1 MPWLQGDQFDAVMN
15 YPFTEAVIDFVAKDK
30 IGAEKFANEV
40 ISHLELYP
48 DNVNEAMF
56 NLLGSHDTARILT
69 ECGNDKNRLKLA
81 NLLLFSYPGSPSI
94 YYGDEVG
101 LDGDGPTFAYYRKCM
116 EWDAE
121 KQDQDLLAFMK
132 RLIKVRAS
140 NNAFT
145 DNARFSL
152 LEANNDSGLLVF
164 TRGEG
169 KGQIIIALNNGDAPV
184 NVVLPSAYAEHTIRD
199 AWSEGN
205 EVLGQEALS
214 FTLEPKQFKVFSIA

>member
-1 MPWLQGDQFDAVMN
+1 M
-15 YPFTEAVIDFVAKDK
+15 
-30 IGAEKFANEV
+30 
-40 ISHLELYP
+40 
-48 DNVNEAMF
+48 
-56 NLLGSHDTARILT
+56 
-69 ECGNDKNRLKLA
+69 
-81 NLLLFSYPGSPSI
+81 
-94 YYGDEVG
+94 
-101 LDGDGPTFAYYRKCM
+101 
-116 EWDAE
+116 
-121 KQDQDLLAFMK
+121 
-132 RLIKVRAS
+132 RAS

-184 NVVLPSAYAEHTIRD
+184 NVVLPSAFAEYTITD

-214 FTLEPKQFKVFSIA
+214 FTLEPKQFKVFSVE